1 MDNSRN
7 NTYQKL
13 ADLHPLFSADAAA
26 RQIHGKG
33 DIYGAEIYNLQR
45 ILRTLMERIEDLRA
59 RLRAQDI
66 DPIEHCLGRIKDG
79 ESMREK
85 LRLQGFPETT
95 ESALTNVYDA
105 IGVRVVCAFL
115 NDVYMV
121 RDYILAADDIELI
134 QEKDYIRHAKP
145 NGYRSLH
152 LIVRVEGRYYVEIQ
166 LRTISMDTWAALEHH
181 MKYKKNLTGNT
192 DLLVSEL
199 KRCADE
205 LASTDVSME
214 TLRDMIRQAQ

>member
-152 LIVRVEGRYYVEIQ
+152 LDPAPDHLHGHLGRPGAPHEIQ
-166 LRTISMDTWAALEHH
+166 EKPHRQYGPAGQRAQALR
-181 MKYKKNLTGNT
+181 
-192 DLLVSEL
+192 
-199 KRCADE
+199 R
-205 LASTDVSME
+205 
-214 TLRDMIRQAQ
+214 